1 MLKQKP
7 TSNQKETQTDFSRYL
22 IIACATVMEEM
33 LPLMPPLMSH
43 RVLDFG
49 LHVNP
54 GRLKLTLQE
63 AIDAAPDNITHIIL
77 GYGLCSQ
84 AVLGLKSGKNTLI
97 VPKVDDCIAIFLGS
111 RTTYYRELHKVPGTY
126 YLTKGWLKTASTP
139 FDEFEGMVKR
149 YGYDKAHSI
158 MNQIFKNYT
167 RLAFINTGSSEL
179 ETYHVKAKNIAL
191 KFGLKYEEIQ
201 GTAHLVNQM
210 IFGPWDNGF
219 VVVKPGAT
227 ISFNDFVQ
235 KEVSA

>member
-1 MLKQKP
+1 MLKQMP
-7 TSNQKETQTDFSRYL
+7 TSNLKETQTDFSRYL

-33 LPLMPPLMSH
+33 LPLMPPSMSY

-54 GRLKLTLQE
+54 GRLKLTLQD
-63 AIDAAPDNITHIIL
+63 AIDSTTDNITNIIL

-84 AVLGLKSGKNTLI
+84 AVVGLKSEKSTLI

-111 RTTYYRELHKVPGTY
+111 RAAYYRELHRVPGTY

-149 YGYDKAHSI
+149 YGYDKARCI

-191 KFGLKYEEIQ
+191 KFGLRYEEIQ
-201 GTAHLVNQM
+201 GTANLVNKM
-210 IFGPWDNGF
+210 IFGPWDNSF
-219 VVVKPGAT
+219 IVVKPGDT
-227 ISFNDFVQ
+227 ITFNDFIQ
-235 KEVSA
+235 KEIPT